1 MDTNSPAVELM
12 DSDHTWAAAVES
24 VLPAHH
30 AVVLQEI
37 AAAITQYPQAADVLI
52 AAVDLLGPTH
62 PLMRNKD
69 LYRSHC
75 REILTRVL
83 AGTDTR
89 PGTAAEVCAACSV
102 TSAAAPF
109 HAAAVGLY
117 LRMWHVAGLPE
128 IDGVTGDLD
137 YYENSVG
144 SRIDELEAMTRRR
157 LVVATRRLPSS
168 DRQRRSGGPT
178 TASTSSA
185 TARTRMPS
193 PTRL

>member
-1 MDTNSPAVELM
+1 MDKKSSAVELM
-12 DSDHTWAAAVES
+12 DSDHAWAAALELL
-24 VLPAHH
+24 LPARD

-37 AAAITQYPQAADVLI
+37 AAAITQYPQDAGVLI

-75 REILTRVL
+75 REILARVV

-89 PGTAAEVCAACSV
+89 PGTAAEVCAVCSV
-102 TSAAAPF
+102 TSLAAPF
-109 HAAAVGLY
+109 RAAAVGLY
-117 LRMWHVAGLPE
+117 LRMWHMAGLAE

-137 YYENSVG
+137 YYENSAG

-157 LVVATRRLPSS
+157 LAVATRRLPPS
-168 DRQRRSGGPT
+168 DRRGRSG
-178 TASTSSA
+178 
-185 TARTRMPS
+185 
-193 PTRL
+193 